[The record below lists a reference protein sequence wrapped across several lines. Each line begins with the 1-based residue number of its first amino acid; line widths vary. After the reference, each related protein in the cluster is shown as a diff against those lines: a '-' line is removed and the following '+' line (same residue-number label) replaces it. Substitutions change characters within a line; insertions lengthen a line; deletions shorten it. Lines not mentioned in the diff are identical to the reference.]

1 MSGRRKR
8 VGPDPR
14 IGYRA
19 AECVRARYGTPIKF
33 ERATNIDR
41 KMVHAWGHG
50 ANPCAQVLQTLC
62 EDGVDVIYILTGR
75 LQDE

>member
-1 MSGRRKR
+1 MSGRRQG
-8 VGPDPR
+8 VDPC

-19 AECVRARYGTPIKF
+19 AECVRARWGTPIKF

-41 KMVHAWGHG
+41 KRVHLWTHG
-50 ANPCAQVLQTLC
+50 QNPSAKVLQTLC
-62 EDGVDVIYILTGR
+62 KEDVDVVYILTGR